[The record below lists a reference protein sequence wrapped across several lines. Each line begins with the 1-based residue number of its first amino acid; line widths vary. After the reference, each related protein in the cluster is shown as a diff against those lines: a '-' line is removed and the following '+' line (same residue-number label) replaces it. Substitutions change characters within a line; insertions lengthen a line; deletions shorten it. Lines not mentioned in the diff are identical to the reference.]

1 MPAIGGRQ
9 INTLTFRDATGETST
24 VSAYFD
30 EITAVSLPG
39 LLTQLGA
46 FANATIAV
54 TLGVLAKNRWGEDSV
69 VSNAV
74 PTDPAA
80 QREMKLLV
88 QYQGATTQK
97 PYTLTIPTIDP
108 SVLVFLPGAGDAVA
122 FDAANG
128 ASTEIQAWVTAFE
141 ALASAPDN
149 EAENVVVTG
158 MRFVGRN
165 S

>member
-9 INTLTFRDATGETST
+9 IATYSMRDATGEITSHN
-24 VSAYFD
+24 VFFD
-30 EITAVSLPG
+30 EITVVSLPG
-39 LLTQLGA
+39 LLTNLGA
-46 FANATIAV
+46 YQTALQAI
-54 TLGVLAKNRWGEDSV
+54 TLGVLAKHRWGEDV
-69 VSNAV
+69 IDSNAV
-74 PTDPAA
+74 PTTPSA

-88 QYQGATTQK
+88 QYQGVTTQK
-97 PYTLTIPTIDP
+97 PYTLTIGTIDP
-108 SVLVFLPGAGDAVA
+108 SVLVFLPGGGDAVA

-128 ASTEIQAWVTAFE
+128 ASQEIQDWVTAFE